1 MSKAVPRD
9 REFDK
14 EGFANLLIDI
24 IKPMTQK
31 QFAQECGLNPAYL
44 NRLIKMAND
53 NPPTPSTIR
62 KIANFAD
69 SEMVYD
75 QLLKYAG
82 YSITAMIDI
91 NRSEKPII
99 KDKVRAFSQIAIER
113 LKEKNIEVTNCNI
126 DTEPY
131 DTTGRD
137 SIGTISLKDM
147 PIDDYVIIEFHK
159 PAFHYDS
166 KELEWDRLLLY
177 LVKLSKGIKRKTA
190 LITDNTKIFTFLTEQ
205 SAESLNMHLAAT
217 LIDRN
222 DFSPILE
229 KPISTALD
237 PTPDMDILNLGIK

>member
-14 EGFANLLIDI
+14 KRFADLLIDI

-75 QLLKYAG
+75 QLLEYAG
-82 YSITAMIDI
+82 YSVVSRIDI
-91 NRSEKPII
+91 PYEIDTRN
-99 KDKVRAFSQIAIER
+99 KVRAFSQIAIEK
-113 LKEKNIEVTNCNI
+113 LKEKNIEVTSFNM
-126 DTEPY
+126 DTGTEEK
-131 DTTGRD
+131 DVRD
-137 SIGTISLKDM
+137 SIGTISLKDA
-147 PIDDYVIIEFHK
+147 PIDDYIVIEFHK
-159 PAFHYDS
+159 PIFNYDS
-166 KELEWDRLLLY
+166 KELEWNRLMLY
-177 LVKLSKGIKRKTA
+177 LVKLRKGIKRKIA
-190 LITDNTKIFTFLTEQ
+190 VITDNTKLFTYLTER
-205 SAESLNMHLAAT
+205 SAESLNLHLAAT